1 MAQIYFDG
9 RQLPQAKRR
18 YVAFVDIMGTQAH
31 MTRSTVTAA
40 NFIFKLHAAVLD
52 AWKNEKYEDVF
63 VYPVMDG
70 AYITAAR
77 KEDIEKIIVRVF
89 SGIAEL
95 QIGETNPTHRFIVR
109 GSIAFGEVIHGHHV
123 PYSASKVFEIDLGY
137 KNNILLGPAMISAYS
152 GEGKAAPFG
161 VYIDDSAV
169 DRGNGR
175 GFSADWKWYKSKALK
190 IKEGIQQ
197 ELCVAVRGYFDVA
210 SKYPK
215 LDEHKRR
222 AAEYFECRQD
232 D

>member
-9 RQLPQAKRR
+9 KQLPDAKKR
-18 YVAFVDIMGTQAH
+18 YVAFVDIMGTQTH
-31 MTRSTVTAA
+31 MTRSTVIAA

-52 AWKNEKYEDVF
+52 AWKNEKYQDVF

-89 SGIAEL
+89 LGIAEL
-95 QIGETNPTHRFIVR
+95 QIKEENPAHRFVVR

-137 KNNILLGPAMISAYS
+137 KNNILLGPAMILAYS

-161 VYIDDSAV
+161 IHIDNSAV
-169 DRGNGR
+169 DSGNGR
-175 GFSADWKWYKSKALK
+175 GFSVDWKWHTSKVLK
-190 IKEGIQQ
+190 FQDGIRQ
-197 ELCVAVRGYFDVA
+197 ELFKAVLGYFDAA
-210 SKYPK
+210 SEYPK

-222 AAEYFECRQD
+222 AEEYLMC
-232 D
+232 

>member
-9 RQLPQAKRR
+9 KQLPRAQRR

-31 MTRSTVTAA
+31 MTKSTVIAA

-95 QIGETNPTHRFIVR
+95 QIGEKNPAHRFIVR

-123 PYSASKVFEIDLGY
+123 PYSASKVFEIDLNY
-137 KNNILLGPAMISAYS
+137 KNNILLGPAMILAYS

-161 VYIDDSAV
+161 IYIDSSAI
-169 DRGNGR
+169 DNGNGR
-175 GFSADWKWYKSKALK
+175 GFSANWKWHISKALK
-190 IKEGIQQ
+190 IKENIQQ
-197 ELCVAVRGYFDVA
+197 KLCEAVLGYFEA
-210 SKYPK
+210 AAEYPK

-222 AAEYFECRQD
+222 AKEYLRC
-232 D
+232 